1 MNHTRAHKY
10 ILLTDRTFSFISVLF
25 EATTQPTCPKHSGII
40 LIYFSSCL
48 PNIDDNSALESPKI
62 HANFESISTANSSP
76 NINPN
81 VATIRVGV
89 FLFLMDR
96 LFSAFRPFFL
106 LPRCSYHTIRFATSP
121 PLRTVL
127 PTLNHLL
134 VVLCVIFFFHL
145 PPFFSLILNGKC
157 QGQRNAR
164 A

>member
-25 EATTQPTCPKHSGII
+25 EATTQPTCPKHTGII

-48 PNIDDNSALESPKI
+48 PNIDDNSPLESPKI

-76 NINPN
+76 DINPN

-89 FLFLMDR
+89 FLFLMGR
-96 LFSAFRPFFL
+96 LFSVFRPFFL
-106 LPRCSYHTIRFATSP
+106 LSALLLPYDTLRDESTFADRFTNFKPFTRGS
-121 PLRTVL
+121 
-127 PTLNHLL
+127 
-134 VVLCVIFFFHL
+134 LCDIFFHL
-145 PPFFSLILNGKC
+145 PPFFSLIPNGKC